1 LRFSHPEL
9 VPAHAFLRRLLE
21 QESERKAI
29 GNKVVITF
37 DYDFSMQCLSRED
50 NIKIVL
56 VTDTLF
62 DTNGVSR
69 FIHDMVHFAPKN
81 NATLTAIT
89 AANINVPISSPN
101 VICIQPFL
109 AMRMPFYKEQS
120 LQIIPPLLSLWKK
133 IRVLKPDI
141 IHIST
146 PGPLGWSALFMA
158 KILKIPIA
166 GTYHTDFPAFLEEN
180 TGSKTMRKITAWF
193 MRRFYKQMRFTFA
206 RSKPYIK
213 TIEEEIDISP
223 QKIIYL
229 SSGTDTQKFHP
240 SFKEEGFWTRY
251 GIAKDALILLYVGRL
266 NVEKNLLFL
275 IDRFREFKKETKQKV
290 VLVLVGEGEYAA
302 HADEWMQEDIF
313 YLGVKRGE
321 ELSSIYANSDIFMSA
336 STTETLGQTIM
347 EAQASSVC
355 VIVADKGGVIE
366 NVQDG
371 ISGYTLSIECAHLW
385 VEKLKELSVDQQKRV
400 AMGMAGFQQMQERSI
415 EASCQA
421 FITQHRIA
429 LV

>member
-1 LRFSHPEL
+1 
-9 VPAHAFLRRLLE
+9 
-21 QESERKAI
+21 
-29 GNKVVITF
+29 
-37 DYDFSMQCLSRED
+37 MQCLNRED

-69 FIHDMVHFAPKN
+69 FIHDMVYFAPKN

-89 AANINVPISSPN
+89 AANIDLPISSPN
-101 VICIQPFL
+101 IICIQPFL

-120 LQIIPPLLSLWKK
+120 LQVIPPLLSLWKK
-133 IRVLKPDI
+133 IRALKPDI

-158 KILKIPIA
+158 KILKIPTA

-180 TGSKTMRKITAWF
+180 TGSKTIRKITVWF

-206 RSKPYIK
+206 RSNPYIK
-213 TIEEEIDISP
+213 TIEEEIGISR

-240 SFKEEGFWTRY
+240 SFKEEGFWIRY

-290 VLVLVGEGEYAA
+290 VLVLVGEGEYAK
-302 HADEWMQEDIF
+302 HADEWMREDIF

-336 STTETLGQTIM
+336 SATETLGQTIM
-347 EAQASSVC
+347 EAQA
-355 VIVADKGGVIE
+355 
-366 NVQDG
+366 
-371 ISGYTLSIECAHLW
+371 
-385 VEKLKELSVDQQKRV
+385 
-400 AMGMAGFQQMQERSI
+400 
-415 EASCQA
+415 
-421 FITQHRIA
+421 
-429 LV
+429 